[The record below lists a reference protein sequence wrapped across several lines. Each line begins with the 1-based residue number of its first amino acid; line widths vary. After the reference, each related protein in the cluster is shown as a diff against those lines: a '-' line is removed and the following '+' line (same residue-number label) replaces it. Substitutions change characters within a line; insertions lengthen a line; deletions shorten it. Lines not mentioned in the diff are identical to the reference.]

1 MAILPLQLIW
11 WLLGA
16 TNSRSIMPGKILKPL
31 IFLCVLL
38 CSLAGQAQVLVT
50 DTTGTQLIGKEVYVL
65 QPATE
70 LPFNAVVKS
79 NSFKKYNADIP
90 NLGLSATSVWLK
102 FTITNNSNNPDLLLD
117 VAYPILDEVE
127 FFAPTDSLSYSSLLT
142 GEIKP
147 FSHRVYNH
155 PDYIFDINIPK
166 NKSETYYLR
175 VKSAEQLILPIS
187 INHPSALWQFLS
199 KEAVLSGLF
208 IGAIIIMFLYNLFVY
223 FSVRDRSYLYYVI
236 YVASVGLTQVG
247 IKGYT
252 FQYLWGSSPG
262 FEVKSIILFAC
273 LGAIAAIVFTKGFLS
288 TPVRARRF
296 NIVLNV
302 IIVLQV
308 TAFVLTLAG
317 QIQIGFQLMQLATT
331 LFVFGLII
339 VSAIV
344 LIGGY
349 RPARFVLLSWSVL
362 LIGAVIFT
370 LKDNG
375 ILPYNTFT
383 SYSMQG
389 ASIIEMALLSFA
401 LADRINILKRE
412 KEASQAEALSAAKEN
427 ERIIREQNVI
437 LEEKVTERTH
447 KLNESLEDLKQTQ
460 SQLVESEKMASLGQ
474 LTAGIAHEI
483 NNPINFV
490 TANIN
495 PLKRDLEMVLDAVNV
510 IEEIGLSDISA
521 EEKQKKIAAYK
532 EDLDF
537 DYLLVEMNHLIKGIH
552 EGASRTAEIVKG
564 LRIFS
569 RLDEDD
575 LKRADLN
582 EGLESTMIIGNNL
595 LNPQIK
601 VMKEYGELPLVE
613 CYAGKLN
620 QVFLNIISNAAYA
633 IEKKFG
639 SSEGG
644 ALKLQTYTEGA
655 NVIIK
660 IADNGIGMDEETVRK
675 IFEPFFTTKEVG
687 EGTGLGMSIAYNTIK
702 KHHGQLLV
710 KSEVGKG
717 SEFTMMIPIIFDA
730 SGQV

>member
-1 MAILPLQLIW
+1 MLKK
-11 WLLGA
+11 
-16 TNSRSIMPGKILKPL
+16 TLKPV

-50 DTTGTQLIGKEVYVL
+50 DTTGTKLIGKEVYVL

-70 LPFNAVVKS
+70 LSFNAVQKS
-79 NSFKKYNADIP
+79 NDFKKYNADIP

-127 FFAPTDSLSYSSLLT
+127 FFAPDTSQSYSSFLA

-147 FSHRVYNH
+147 FKQRLYNH
-155 PDYIFDINIPK
+155 PDYIFDISIPK
-166 NKSETYYLR
+166 NTSKTYYLR

-187 INHPSALWQFLS
+187 IAQPNALWQFLS
-199 KEAVLSGLF
+199 KDAVLSGLF
-208 IGAIIIMFLYNLFVY
+208 IGAIIIMFLYNLFVF

-236 YVASVGLTQVG
+236 YVASVGLTQIG

-252 FQYLWGSSPG
+252 FQYLWGNSPA
-262 FEVKSIILFAC
+262 FELKSVILFAC
-273 LGAIAAIVFTKGFLS
+273 LGAIAAIVFTQRFLS
-288 TPVRARRF
+288 TRVRARRF

-302 IIVLQV
+302 IIALQAIAIV
-308 TAFVLTLAG
+308 ITAIGRV
-317 QIQIGFQLMQLATT
+317 QIGFQLMQLATT

-362 LIGAVIFT
+362 LVGAIIFT

-383 SYSMQG
+383 SYAMQG
-389 ASIIEMALLSFA
+389 ASIIEMALLSFG

-412 KEASQAEALSAAKEN
+412 KEESQAEALGIAKEN
-427 ERIIREQNVI
+427 ERIIREQNVM

-447 KLNESLEDLKQTQ
+447 ELNESLEDLKQTQ

-495 PLKRDLEMVLDAVNV
+495 PLKRDLEMVLDAMNV
-510 IEEIGLSDISA
+510 IEEIGLSDASTA
-521 EEKQKKIAAYK
+521 EKQKKIADYK

-633 IEKKFG
+633 IDKKFG

-644 ALKLQTYTEGA
+644 ALKLKTYIEGD

-660 IADNGIGMDEETVRK
+660 IADNGIGMDEETTRK
-675 IFEPFFTTKEVG
+675 VFEPFFTTKEVG

-710 KSEVGKG
+710 NSEPGKG
-717 SEFTMMIPIIFDA
+717 SEFTIQLPVIFDA

>member
-1 MAILPLQLIW
+1 MLKKL
-11 WLLGA
+11 
-16 TNSRSIMPGKILKPL
+16 LKPL
-31 IFLCVLL
+31 FFAGLLL
-38 CSLAGQAQVLVT
+38 CTLHAGAQVIVT
-50 DTTGTQLIGKEVYVL
+50 DSTGTLLIGKEVYVL
-65 QPATE
+65 QSATE
-70 LPFNAVVKS
+70 LSFEQVQQSRA
-79 NSFKKYNADIP
+79 FKKYNADIP

-102 FTITNNSNNPDLLLD
+102 FTITNNSNKPDLLLD

-127 FFAPTDSLSYSSLLT
+127 FFSPNDSQSYGSLLT

-147 FSHRVYNH
+147 FKHRAYKH
-155 PDYIFDINIPK
+155 PDYIFNINIAK

-187 INHPSALWQFLS
+187 INHPSTLWQYLS

-208 IGAIIIMFLYNLFVY
+208 IGAIIIMFLYNLFVF

-236 YVASVGLTQVG
+236 YVASVGLTQIG

-252 FQYLWGSSPG
+252 FQYLWGNSPA
-262 FEVKSIILFAC
+262 FELKSVILFAC
-273 LGAIAAIVFTKGFLS
+273 LGAIAAILFTKNFLS
-288 TPVRARRF
+288 TAVRARRF
-296 NIVLNV
+296 NVVLTI
-302 IIVLQV
+302 IIVLQAIAFFI
-308 TAFVLTLAG
+308 TAIG
-317 QIQIGFQLMQLATT
+317 QIQLGFQLMQGATT
-331 LFVFGLII
+331 LFAFSLII

-362 LIGAVIFT
+362 LVGAIIFT

-389 ASIIEMALLSFA
+389 ASIIEMALLSFG

-412 KEASQAEALSAAKEN
+412 KEASQAEALSIAKEN
-427 ERIIREQNVI
+427 ARIIKEQNVI

-447 KLNESLEDLKQTQ
+447 ELNESLQDLKQAQ
-460 SQLVESEKMASLGQ
+460 SQLVEAEKMASLGQ

-495 PLKRDLEMVLDAVNV
+495 PLKRDLHMVLDAMNV
-510 IEEIGLSDISA
+510 IEEIGLSDA
-521 EEKQKKIAAYK
+521 PPEEKQKKIADYK
-532 EDLDF
+532 EELDF

-582 EGLESTMIIGNNL
+582 EGLESTMIIANNL
-595 LNPQIK
+595 LNSHIK

-639 SSEGG
+639 SNEGG
-644 ALKLQTYTEGA
+644 ALKLQTYTEDG
-655 NVIIK
+655 NVMIK
-660 IADNGIGMDEETVRK
+660 IADNGIGMSEETIHKV
-675 IFEPFFTTKEVG
+675 FEPFFTTKDVG

-710 KSEVGKG
+710 KSELGKG
-717 SEFTMMIPIIFDA
+717 SEFTMVIPVIFDA
-730 SGQV
+730 AKQV